1 MAENQSR
8 ARTALRRAAILL
20 AASVLVTTLTGV
32 ASAEPTTEQKL
43 QAAKAEVKRLF
54 AEIADQQD
62 HLAQLSKEAG
72 VLAAKVDV
80 AQGRWE
86 QITEQLRTTRG
97 ELEAAREEYARL
109 RGQLDERAREAY
121 MSGPGDNIEF
131 LLGATSL
138 ADLSDR
144 VEFVDALSQ
153 TDIDLANQV
162 ENLRNDLADRQA
174 EEQDLQD
181 KAAEALRKQEADY
194 AALEAKLAEQQQV
207 MDDLAAK
214 KARAEQ
220 LVKDLTKQY
229 QQELE
234 ALMGLHIDPNGLLQV
249 CPVDQPRAVYDGFGA
264 PRYAGGY
271 HPHAG
276 NDIIAPM
283 GTAIRA
289 PFPGTARSSFNSLG
303 GNAVYVYGANGYVYN
318 AHLSAYSDHSN
329 GPVQTGDIIGYVGA
343 TGDTSTPHDHFE
355 WHPNVIPSGWPKSPY
370 GYDVIGTAV
379 NPWPLLQA
387 VC

>member
-1 MAENQSR
+1 MADNPSR
-8 ARTALRRAAILL
+8 SRPAPRRVAGFTAAFM
-20 AASVLVTTLTGV
+20 LVTALTGV
-32 ASAEPTTEQKL
+32 AVAEPTTEQKL
-43 QAAKAEVKRLF
+43 KAAEAEVERLLG
-54 AEIADQQD
+54 EIEDQQAY
-62 HLAQLSKEAG
+62 LGQLSQEAG
-72 VLAAKVDV
+72 ALAAKVEE
-80 AQGRWE
+80 AEGRWE
-86 QITEQLRTTRG
+86 QITEQLRLTRS
-97 ELEAAREEYARL
+97 ELGAAREEYARL
-109 RGQLDERAREAY
+109 RDQLDERAAEAY
-121 MSGPGDNIEF
+121 MSGPSDNLEF

-153 TDIDLANQV
+153 TDADLANEV
-162 ENLRNDLADRQA
+162 ENLRNDLASQEA
-174 EEQDLQD
+174 EEQKLQAR
-181 KAAEALRKQEADY
+181 AAEALREKEADY

-207 MDDLAAK
+207 LDDLAQK
-214 KARAEQ
+214 EARAEE
-220 LVKDLTKQY
+220 LAKDLKKQY
-229 QQELE
+229 QRELE

-264 PRYAGGY
+264 PRYGGGY

-289 PFPGTARSSFNSLG
+289 PFPGTARSSYNSLG

-318 AHLSAYSDHSN
+318 AHLSAFSEWSN
-329 GPVQTGDIIGYVGA
+329 GPVQTGDVIGYVGA

-355 WHPNVIPSGWPKSPY
+355 WHPNAIPSDWPQSPY
-370 GYDVIGTAV
+370 GYDVIGGAV

>member
-1 MAENQSR
+1 MAENDR
-8 ARTALRRAAILL
+8 KARPALRRAAVLV
-20 AASVLVTTLTGV
+20 AASLLVTALSGI
-32 ASAEPTTEQKL
+32 AAAEPTTQQKL
-43 QAAKAEVKRLF
+43 DAAKAEVKRLF
-54 AEIADQQD
+54 GEIADQQD
-62 HLAQLSKEAG
+62 YLAQLSQEAG
-72 VLAAKVDV
+72 ALAAKVDV

-97 ELEAAREEYARL
+97 ELETAREEYARL

-121 MSGPGDNIEF
+121 MNGPGDNFEF

-153 TDIDLANQV
+153 TDTDLANQV
-162 ENLRNDLADRQA
+162 ENLRNDLSAQAAD
-174 EEQDLQD
+174 EQDLQA
-181 KAAEALRKQEADY
+181 KAADALRKVQAES
-194 AALEAKLAEQQQV
+194 AALDAKLAEQQQV
-207 MDDLAAK
+207 MDDLASK

-229 QQELE
+229 QKELE
-234 ALMGLHIDPNGLLQV
+234 ALMGLNIDPNGLLQT

-289 PFPGTARSSFNSLG
+289 PFPGTAHSSYNSLG
-303 GNAVYVYGANGYVYN
+303 GNAVYVDGANGYVYN

-355 WHPNVIPSGWPKSPY
+355 WHPNVIPTNWPKSPY

>member
-1 MAENQSR
+1 MAEDDR
-8 ARTALRRAAILL
+8 KARPALRRAAVLV
-20 AASVLVTTLTGV
+20 AASLLVTALSGI
-32 ASAEPTTEQKL
+32 AAAEPTTQQKL
-43 QAAKAEVKRLF
+43 DAAKAEVKRLIG
-54 AEIADQQD
+54 EIEDQQAY
-62 HLAQLSKEAG
+62 LAELSRQAG
-72 VLAAKVDV
+72 ALAAKVDV

-97 ELEAAREEYARL
+97 ELEAARVEYARL

-121 MSGPGDNIEF
+121 MNGPGDNFEF

-153 TDIDLANQV
+153 TDADLANQV
-162 ENLRNDLADRQA
+162 ANLRNDLAAQQA
-174 EEQDLQD
+174 EEQDLQA
-181 KAAEALRKQEADY
+181 KAADALGKVEAES
-194 AALEAKLAEQQQV
+194 AALDAKLAEQQKV
-207 MDDLAAK
+207 MDDLAEK
-214 KARAEQ
+214 RARAEA
-220 LVKDLTKQY
+220 LAKDLEKQY
-229 QQELE
+229 QKELE

-249 CPVDQPRAVYDGFGA
+249 CPVGMPRAVYDGFGA
-264 PRYAGGY
+264 PRYGGGY

-283 GTAIRA
+283 GTPIYA
-289 PFPGTARSSFNSLG
+289 PFPGTAHSSYNTLG
-303 GNAVYVYGANGYVYN
+303 GNAVYVEGANGYVYN
-318 AHLSAYSDHSN
+318 AHLSAYSEHSN
-329 GPVQTGDIIGYVGA
+329 GPVQTGDVIGYVGA

-355 WHPNVIPSGWPKSPY
+355 WHPNVIPTNWPKSPY